1 MIISRKRF
9 EQEIFERLD
18 RERCE
23 IYRRQQFDEMQRNYE
38 RDMAKLEYRIA
49 RLEEEIRGKKQNE
62 NSNNL
67 QGL

>member
-23 IYRRQQFDEMQRNYE
+23 IYRRQEMDNMRTAYE
-38 RDMAKLEYRIA
+38 RDMARLENRIA
-49 RLEEEIRGKKQNE
+49 RLEEEIRRKKHNE
-62 NSNNL
+62 TAP
-67 QGL
+67 